1 MPCMGT
7 IERLMIE
14 AMARH
19 PEGLT
24 PEEALD
30 AIVSP
35 DRPKLRLRPA
45 YKYCFD
51 RLNSRRMVDWVA
63 GTNAGFHAPNDG
75 VLRFRPSEKAMAEL
89 RRSIDAQLKPDGEK

>member
-1 MPCMGT
+1 MLGMGKV
-7 IERLMIE
+7 ERLMIE

-30 AIVSP
+30 AIVPP
-35 DRPKLRLRPA
+35 DNPKLRFRPA

-51 RLNSRRMVDWVA
+51 RLASRHMVDFVFA
-63 GTNAGFHAPNDG
+63 TE
-75 VLRFRPSEKAMAEL
+75 LSYYIPSTETRRYVSSDKAMAEL
-89 RRSIDAQLKPDGEK
+89 GTSAPE